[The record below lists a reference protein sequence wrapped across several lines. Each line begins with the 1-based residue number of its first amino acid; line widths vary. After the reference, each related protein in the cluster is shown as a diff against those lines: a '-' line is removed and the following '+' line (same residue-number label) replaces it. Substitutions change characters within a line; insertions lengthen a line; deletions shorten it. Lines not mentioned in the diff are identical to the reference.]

1 MPAVNTGGFQVSAIP
16 RTDFVDPRLLTPN
29 SQILSGIM
37 DGAQGVNKLYQ
48 IAQDARMRPIQQQL
62 AQIQLAQAQ
71 QEAAMPRI
79 IPGDVVLQDQTRIFP
94 AALDEEGVRTGPTET
109 EYGDLVQISSGQR
122 VGAGGVITPFETRKT
137 VKTAA
142 DREAQAAK
150 DAANLEAINAL
161 AAQRT
166 TGKTYES
173 QALIDG
179 YNAAVTNGDAQEA
192 AMYKALID
200 RKAAM
205 PGILPTGTAFQRR
218 VEQLAADAGITMAT
232 AESLSKTQEG
242 MQALAQAAVANKAA
256 ARSPFGAPQLTAA
269 QNELL
274 HGAQEPEFTD
284 RVGDILSRGSDGKSV
299 PSFATAQEAASAAAS
314 GVIKNGQKI
323 IVNGVP
329 GTWTQ

>member
-173 QALIDG
+173 RHSACLEVHCGPPRSVFLSLHIRHRLVPSWLL
-179 YNAAVTNGDAQEA
+179 AWVRRRPS
-192 AMYKALID
+192 LD
-200 RKAAM
+200 R
-205 PGILPTGTAFQRR
+205 
-218 VEQLAADAGITMAT
+218 ADLRT
-232 AESLSKTQEG
+232 S
-242 MQALAQAAVANKAA
+242 
-256 ARSPFGAPQLTAA
+256 
-269 QNELL
+269 
-274 HGAQEPEFTD
+274 GAQ
-284 RVGDILSRGSDGKSV
+284 
-299 PSFATAQEAASAAAS
+299 
-314 GVIKNGQKI
+314 
-323 IVNGVP
+323 
-329 GTWTQ
+329 